1 MATLRDIKLR
11 IKSVKS
17 TQKITKAMKMV
28 SASKMKRAEDRIR
41 QARPYSDKLREMVS
55 NLSDG
60 LDETSHPL
68 LAKRKEGKAIVLVI
82 SSDRGLCGGLNSNLL
97 KRVEAFARRKAKE
110 IDQVEVITLGKK
122 GFEFFKKSEFQPTDS
137 IKGLRDAETEA
148 ALVSTMERLID
159 GYANGEYNQ
168 LWLAYNHFKNV
179 ISQIPTVDQV
189 LPMQPPE
196 AKPLA
201 AAPHGVEKHAEEK
214 EQVEF
219 LLEPSKEEILDV
231 ILPQYVE
238 NQAFTALLDNQAC
251 EHASRMTAMD
261 SASKNAGELISSL
274 TLKYNRAR
282 QAAITTELTEIISGA
297 ESL

>member
-1 MATLRDIKLR
+1 MFL
-11 IKSVKS
+11 
-17 TQKITKAMKMV
+17 
-28 SASKMKRAEDRIR
+28 
-41 QARPYSDKLREMVS
+41 
-55 NLSDG
+55 N
-60 LDETSHPL
+60 
-68 LAKRKEGKAIVLVI
+68 KAIVLVI

-97 KRVEAFARRKAKE
+97 KRVEAFARRKSKE
-110 IDQVEVITLGKK
+110 IDLVEVITLGKK
-122 GFEFFKKSEFQPTDS
+122 GFEYFKKSEFQPTDS
-137 IKGLRDAETEA
+137 IKGLRDRETEA
-148 ALVSTMERLID
+148 ALIATMERLIA

-168 LWLAYNHFKNV
+168 LWIAYNHFKNV
-179 ISQIPTVDQV
+179 ISQIPTVEQV
-189 LPMQPPE
+189 LPMQPPVVE
-196 AKPLA
+196 AEDEQAKP
-201 AAPHGVEKHAEEK
+201 
-214 EQVEF
+214 EF
-219 LLEPSKEEILDV
+219 LLEPSKDEILEA